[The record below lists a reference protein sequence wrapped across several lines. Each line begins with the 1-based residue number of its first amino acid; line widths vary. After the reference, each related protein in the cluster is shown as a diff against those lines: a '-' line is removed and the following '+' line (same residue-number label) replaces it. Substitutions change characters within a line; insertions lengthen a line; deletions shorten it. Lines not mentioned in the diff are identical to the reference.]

1 VDARVRIEQRY
12 TALIKSGIQDCYPI
26 VQMHLQCPWFSVL
39 SLLTRENMPLPLW
52 RLRLDTVSE
61 PLQSDAVKDREFL
74 QKEE

>member
-1 VDARVRIEQRY
+1 
-12 TALIKSGIQDCYPI
+12 
-26 VQMHLQCPWFSVL
+26 MHLQCPWFSVL